1 MASPLRAL
9 ACLILPLAALC
20 LGLFTDRQQCAEP
33 VPRGRFVPIP
43 DLPPNPPF
51 WIRHEP
57 PLTTAWPDE
66 PRLQIDAAYRP
77 VVCGRSLL
85 LASSRSDSV
94 TALDLDTGAEQW
106 RFFAEGPVRFA
117 PVVWE
122 DRIFFVSDDGHLY
135 CLSAADGRLLWKFR
149 GGPSDR
155 KILGNGRLISTWPAR
170 GAPAVADGVVY
181 FAAGI
186 WPFMGV
192 FIHALDARTGQAI
205 WSNSGDGSL
214 YINQPHYADAFGG
227 IAPQG
232 TLAVAG
238 DRLLVPNGRAAPAC
252 YDRHTGKLLH
262 YKLAE
267 NSRVAGGAALTAA
280 GNVYLSGGALFEVET
295 GDRLA
300 DIGEPALLS
309 GDAACGFAAG
319 ELTIYEPGNLRST
332 ATDSLDR
339 RGRRYSRWS
348 SYDLPKKATVS
359 LPAVDALAQD
369 GQRLIVAAGSDVFAL
384 DSSWKTRID
393 GKAAHLAVAAG
404 RVIVST
410 LEGRIYCFG
419 TSPGT
424 RPSPTRQ
431 QGRVNEALALA
442 GASGSGAVGSAA
454 EIIRRTGVRDG
465 YCVVWGAGSGEML
478 HALVRQSELHIIAIA
493 PDAARVNAIRHELA
507 AANIPAERIS
517 LLTADWRL
525 VELPPYL
532 ASLMVVADWPCANER
547 EEEAFLAKLYASLR
561 PYGGVA
567 CLAGPT
573 ECRPDLPSR
582 ITGLANATLRDDDG
596 WLFLSRPG
604 PLPGAGDWTHEH
616 ADAANTRVS
625 RDRIVQAPLGLLWFG
640 GPSHAGTLPRH
651 GHGPMPQVIDGRA
664 IVEGADMVRAT
675 DIYTGRLLWETK
687 LAGVGTAFDI
697 TWHQAGANGSA
708 GNLAS
713 TSDGIYVCHGT
724 SCVRLDPATGKQLA
738 VFRLPMPAKERE
750 TLVWNHVR
758 ISDDL
763 LIAAAGV
770 PATTSRVYDGPAA
783 SSKYLAVLDRHSGAV
798 RWTATAR
805 TGFRHNA
812 ICAGAGRLYAIDRP
826 TSDYY
831 SYRRRYGEEP
841 EVAARLMAFDLR
853 TGKELWSTSAEV
865 FGTWLSYSARHD
877 VLVEAGRLARD
888 TLYDEPRGMRAY
900 RAASGAVLWHRPEY
914 SGPAMIH
921 GDTILKEGSACDLLT
936 GQPKMRCDPLT
947 GAEVEWAWTRG
958 YGCNTPAASEHLL
971 TFRSGAAGYFDL
983 LHDGGTGNFGGFRS
997 GCTNNL
1003 IVAGGVLCAP
1013 EYTRNCTCGYP
1024 NQTSLALVPLA
1035 EAEQWTYF
1043 GRSEIKGPVRRV
1055 GINLG
1060 APGSRRADDGTLWL
1074 EYPPSGA
1081 PSPSL
1086 PVTSVPEKPD
1096 CFRRHASQV
1105 DGDGPKW
1112 IGASGAR
1119 GLTELTVTLASEPA
1133 PERCYTVRLHFLEPD
1148 TIEPGARIFSVALQ
1162 GETVLPGFDVCAAA
1176 GGPNRRVV
1184 REFHGV
1190 KVTRDLTVTLRPLD
1204 CAGAGQPI
1212 LSGIEILADGW

>member
-9 ACLILPLAALC
+9 ASLFLPLALLC
-20 LGLFTDRQQCAEP
+20 FSFQDREHREAPCPP
-33 VPRGRFVPIP
+33 VHTVPIP
-43 DLPPNPPF
+43 DLADPPF
-51 WIRHEP
+51 WMRREP
-57 PLTTAWPDE
+57 ALTSAWPDE

-77 VVCGRSLL
+77 VVCGRLL
-85 LASSRSDSV
+85 LIASSRSDSV
-94 TALDLDTGAEQW
+94 TALELDTGAERW

-122 DRIFFVSDDGHLY
+122 DRVFFVSDDGHIY
-135 CLSAADGRLLWKFR
+135 CLAADGQLLWKFR

-170 GAPAVADGVVY
+170 GAPAVADGTVY

-192 FIHALDARTGQAI
+192 FIHALDARTGQVI

-252 YDRHTGKLLH
+252 YDRRTGKLLH

-267 NSRVAGGAALTAA
+267 NSRLAGGATLTAA
-280 GNVYLSGGALFEVET
+280 GSVYLSSGALFEVET
-295 GDRLA
+295 GDYLA
-300 DIGEPALLS
+300 EVGEPALLS
-309 GDAACGFAAG
+309 SDTVCGFAG
-319 ELTIYEPGNLRST
+319 GQLTIYDLRSLHGKS
-332 ATDSLDR
+332 TDSLDR
-339 RGRRYSRWS
+339 RGRRHSRWS
-348 SYDLPKKATVS
+348 SYDLPKKATVP

-369 GQRLIVAAGSDVFAL
+369 EQRLYVASGSEVFAL
-384 DSSWKTRID
+384 DGSWKRHID
-393 GKAAHLAVAAG
+393 GKAAHLAAADG
-404 RVIVST
+404 KVIVST
-410 LEGRIYCFG
+410 HEGRLYCFA
-419 TSPGT
+419 TDPN
-424 RPSPTRQ
+424 RSPTRQ
-431 QGRVNEALALA
+431 QRRGRDRALA
-442 GASGSGAVGSAA
+442 GASDSDDRAA
-454 EIIRRTGVRDG
+454 EILRRTGVREG
-465 YCVVWGAGSGEML
+465 YCVVWGVGAGGL
-478 HALVRQSELHIIAIA
+478 LRALARQNALHIIAIE
-493 PDAARVNAIRHELA
+493 PDAARVNAIRQALVAED
-507 AANIPAERIS
+507 IPAERIS
-517 LLTADWRL
+517 LLTADWRT

-532 ASLMVVADWPCANER
+532 ASLMVVVDWPCADER
-547 EEEAFLAKLYASLR
+547 DEDAFLAKLHSSLR

-567 CLAGPT
+567 CLANPT
-573 ECRPDLPSR
+573 EHRPALPSR
-582 ITGLANATLRDDDG
+582 IAGLANATLRDEDG
-596 WLFLSRPG
+596 WIFLTRPG

-640 GPSHAGTLPRH
+640 GSSHAGTLPRH

-664 IVEGADMVRAT
+664 IIEGVDMVRAM
-675 DIYTGRLLWETK
+675 DIYTGRLLWETR
-687 LAGVGTAFDI
+687 LAGVGTAFDS

-708 GNLAS
+708 GNFAS
-713 TSDGIYVCHGT
+713 TSDGIYIGHGT
-724 SCVRLDPATGKQLA
+724 SCIRLDPATGKQLG
-738 VFRLPMPAKERE
+738 VFRLPVPGKEEE

-763 LIAAAGV
+763 LIAAAGI
-770 PATTSRVYDGPAA
+770 PAATSRAWEGPAA

-798 RWTATAR
+798 RWTTTAQS
-805 TGFRHNA
+805 GFRHNA
-812 ICAGAGRLYAIDRP
+812 ICVGAGRLYATDRP
-826 TSDYY
+826 TSDYD
-831 SYRRRYGEEP
+831 SYRRRYGEEEP
-841 EVAARLMAFDLR
+841 QAGARLTAFDLR

-888 TLYDEPRGMRAY
+888 TLYDEPRGMRAF

-947 GAEVEWAWTRG
+947 GAEVEWGWMRG

-1013 EYTRNCTCGYP
+1013 EYTRTCTCGYP
-1024 NQTSLALVPLA
+1024 NQTSLALVPMP

-1043 GRSEIKGPVRRV
+1043 GRSEVKGLVRRV

-1060 APGSRRADDGTLWL
+1060 APGSRKADDGTLWL
-1074 EYPPSGA
+1074 EYPASGA
-1081 PSPSL
+1081 PSPGLSIASL
-1086 PVTSVPEKPD
+1086 PEKPE
-1096 CFRRHASQV
+1096 CFRQHATQV
-1105 DGDGPKW
+1105 VGDGPKW

-1133 PERCYTVRLHFLEPD
+1133 PERCYSVRLHFLEPD
-1148 TIEPGARIFSVALQ
+1148 AVLPGQRLFDVALQ
-1162 GETVLPGFDVCAAA
+1162 GETVLSSFDVCAAA
-1176 GGPNRRVV
+1176 DGPNRRVV
-1184 REFHGV
+1184 REFRGV
-1190 KVTRDLTVTLRPLD
+1190 KVSRDLTVTLRPLD
-1204 CAGAGQPI
+1204 CAGAGQPL
-1212 LSGIEILADGW
+1212 LSGVEIVAEGW